1 MAWCPTP
8 LLLVFAFCFVSFGS
22 WGWGGPAGTRL
33 HVCFLPQHCAA
44 VQHALPLPHFGIGF
58 GGDRGIVLPT
68 TARPSLLV
76 HPADFGL
83 LPSLRGAPANGTPE
97 HSVHT
102 LHRHRVPSSTT
113 LSSAGGADG
122 SGALAMENSIGSM
135 GGGGG
140 AASPAPAPH
149 TYVSEFG
156 SLPPRDAGSNLHLNR
171 ILLTHAPYM
180 TKLESLA
187 SSATR

>member
-1 MAWCPTP
+1 MLQQLRGT
-8 LLLVFAFCFVSFGS
+8 
-22 WGWGGPAGTRL
+22 PAG
-33 HVCFLPQHCAA
+33 
-44 VQHALPLPHFGIGF
+44 
-58 GGDRGIVLPT
+58 
-68 TARPSLLV
+68 
-76 HPADFGL
+76 
-83 LPSLRGAPANGTPE
+83 GTPE

-102 LHRHRVPSSTT
+102 LHRHRVPSSAT

-122 SGALAMENSIGSM
+122 SGALAAENSVGSM
-135 GGGGG
+135 GNGAGG
-140 AASPAPAPH
+140 ASPSRAPH

-156 SLPPRDAGSNLHLNR
+156 SLPPRDAASNLHLNR